1 MKRFARKLLICLL
14 SAWCALSTMQIPVH
28 AQEEI
33 VNVAQFGI
41 AYADSDL
48 SSGHPASYLNDGDT
62 NSLWIA

>member
-33 VNVAQFGI
+33 VKCRERNSELLTQI
-41 AYADSDL
+41 QT
-48 SSGHPASYLNDGDT
+48 YLLGT
-62 NSLWIA
+62 LHHI

>member
-1 MKRFARKLLICLL
+1 MKRFARKLLICML
-14 SAWCALSTMQIPVH
+14 SAWCALSTMQMPAHVH

-41 AYADSDL
+41 AYADSDF

-62 NSLWIA
+62 NSL

>member
-41 AYADSDL
+41 AYAD
-48 SSGHPASYLNDGDT
+48 
-62 NSLWIA
+62 